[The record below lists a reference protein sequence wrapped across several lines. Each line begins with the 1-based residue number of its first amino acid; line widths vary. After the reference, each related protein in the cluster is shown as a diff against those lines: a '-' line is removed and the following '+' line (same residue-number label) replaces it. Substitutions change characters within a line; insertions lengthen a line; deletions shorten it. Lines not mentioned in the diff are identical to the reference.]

1 VRLIDKPILKKYL
14 FIGIISAFLGLMCVI
29 NVQAQS
35 PRKIIQFSGLIV
47 SGDSAFGT
55 PGVYVFVPKEGRGT
69 ISNAIGYFSMAALTG
84 DSIVIK
90 SIGYKEKFFVIPYT
104 LEDKISVIIEIMEDT
119 LYMPIVEITPWP
131 TERLFKEAF
140 LALKLPEQ
148 DLKNMNHNLNDQVLK
163 RMMYNLGADAS
174 MNSRYYLQ
182 QQTSSVSNKYF
193 SPTLSL
199 LNPFAWKSFIDGV
212 KRGDLKKTY
221 PNQVTPDNE

>member
-1 VRLIDKPILKKYL
+1 MACI
-14 FIGIISAFLGLMCVI
+14 FLVMLCG

-55 PGVYVFVPKEGRGT
+55 PGVYVYVPKEGRGT
-69 ISNAIGYFSMAALTG
+69 MSNAIGYFSMAALTG

-90 SIGYKEKFFVIPYT
+90 SLGYKEKFFVIPYT
-104 LEDKISVIIEIMEDT
+104 QEDKISVIIEILEDT

-140 LALKLPEQ
+140 LALKLPDQ
-148 DLKNMNHNLNDQVLK
+148 HLINMNNNLNDQVLK
-163 RMMYNLGADAS
+163 RMMYNLGADGAA
-174 MNSRYYLQ
+174 NSRYYLQ
-182 QQTSSVSNKYF
+182 QQTMSVENQYF
-193 SPTLSL
+193 APNLSL
-199 LNPFAWKSFIDGV
+199 LNPFAWKNFIDGV

-221 PNQVTPDNE
+221 PNQVIPESE

>member
-1 VRLIDKPILKKYL
+1 MKKRSIIGFVACIFLIMLC
-14 FIGIISAFLGLMCVI
+14 GVA
-29 NVQAQS
+29 QAQS

-69 ISNAIGYFSMAALTG
+69 MSNAIGYFSMAALTG
-84 DSIVIK
+84 DSVVIK
-90 SIGYKEKFFVIPYT
+90 SMGYKEKYFVIPYT
-104 LEDKISVIIEIMEDT
+104 LDDKISVIIEILEDT

-148 DLKNMNHNLNDQVLK
+148 HLMNMHNNLNDQVLK
-163 RMMYNLGADAS
+163 RMMYNMGADGN
-174 MNSRYYLQ
+174 MNHRYYLQ
-182 QQTSSVSNKYF
+182 QQTKSVDNQYF
-193 SPTLSL
+193 APTLTL
-199 LNPFAWKSFIDGV
+199 TNPFAWKNFIDGV

-221 PNQVTPDNE
+221 PNQVTPEGE

>member
-104 LEDKISVIIEIMEDT
+104 FEDKISVIIEIMEDT

-182 QQTSSVSNKYF
+182 QQTLSVNNKYF

-199 LNPFAWKSFIDGV
+199 LNPFAWKNFIDGV
-212 KRGDLKKTY
+212 KRGDLKRTY
-221 PNQVTPDNE
+221 PNQITPDSE

>member
-1 VRLIDKPILKKYL
+1 LKKYL
-14 FIGIISAFLGLMCVI
+14 FIEIIFVVFGFMCGINA
-29 NVQAQS
+29 QAQS

-104 LEDKISVIIEIMEDT
+104 FEDKISVIIEIMEDT

-182 QQTSSVSNKYF
+182 QQTLSVNNKYF

-199 LNPFAWKSFIDGV
+199 LNPFAWKNFIDGV
-212 KRGDLKKTY
+212 KRGDLKRTY
-221 PNQVTPDNE
+221 PNQITPDSE

>member
-1 VRLIDKPILKKYL
+1 MKLIEKLILKKYL
-14 FIGIISAFLGLMCVI
+14 FIGIISVFLGLLFGI
-29 NVQAQS
+29 AAQAQS

-69 ISNAIGYFSMAALTG
+69 VSNAIGYFSMAALTG

-104 LEDKISVIIEIMEDT
+104 FEDKISVIIEIMEDT

-140 LALKLPEQ
+140 VALKLPEQ

-163 RMMYNLGADAS
+163 RMMYNLGADGN

-182 QQTSSVSNKYF
+182 QQTLSVENQYF
-193 SPTLSL
+193 APTLTL
-199 LNPFAWKSFIDGV
+199 LNPFAWKNFIDGV

-221 PNQVTPDNE
+221 PNQVTPESE